1 MHPAASSYPRQSRR
15 YSPPQPGT
23 FPPGSILNGLLI
35 GCSCK
40 MLKRYLLIWFLLLAL
55 VSSALPAATATV
67 DPMSLRPTPA
77 QVSATRAITGLMTSD
92 HYKKTDLDDELSEAI
107 FDRFLKNLD
116 PNRSFLLAGDVEALS
131 VYRDRLDDSL
141 RDGQLEAPF
150 AIFRVLRA
158 RMEERARYATS
169 LLRRHFDF
177 SRDEEYVF
185 DRREAP
191 WAKDRETL
199 NELWRKRVK
208 NDVLTLRLAGK
219 TDEEIRQSLQKR
231 YERLGLR
238 ADQVN
243 ADDVF
248 QMFINAYTASVEPHT
263 AYLSPR
269 TSENFKIRMSL
280 SLEGIGA
287 VLQTDN
293 DFTVVRRLIPGG
305 PAAKSGRIHPE
316 DRITGVGQGRD
327 EAIVDVV
334 SWRLEDV
341 VELIRGPKGSV
352 VRLEILPKGS
362 SPSGLRKVVTLERNR
377 IDLEEQAAKKSV
389 IDVPHGKGVTHVGVI
404 EVPTFYRDIGA
415 RARGDRDYRSTTR
428 DVRRLLTELK
438 KEHADGVVMD
448 LRGDGGGSLEEAI
461 ELTGL
466 FIRSGPIVQ
475 IRDSGGHIQVQE
487 DPDPGIAYDGPLI
500 VLVDRHSASASEI
513 FAGAIQDYGR
523 GIVVGEPTFGKG
535 TVQSLMDLARRVDDG
550 PEDLGQLKITIAQFF
565 RISGGSTQHRGV
577 VPDIQFETAVDSAE
591 QGERAL
597 ENALPWA
604 KARPARFVAQ
614 ARLSEDALA
623 PVRARHRARIKAN
636 RAFALLTEKAEAQ
649 RRAREQVS
657 ATLLESRRRAE
668 SEALEKAEERRE
680 TAFREARGLEAVPK
694 AEAPGGDEEDLAKAG
709 GELWLEETAK
719 ILTDVI
725 RLQSTDASTLQT
737 AQQDQRRDTA
747 CSWLG
752 C

>member
-1 MHPAASSYPRQSRR
+1 
-15 YSPPQPGT
+15 
-23 FPPGSILNGLLI
+23 
-35 GCSCK
+35 
-40 MLKRYLLIWFLLLAL
+40 MLKHYSLIWSLLLTL
-55 VSSALPAATATV
+55 LSSGLPAATPTV
-67 DPMSLRPTPA
+67 DPMSLRPAPDH
-77 QVSATRAITGLMTSD
+77 VNATRVITELMTSH
-92 HYKKTDLDDELSEAI
+92 HYKKTDVDDKLSAAI
-107 FDRFLKNLD
+107 FDRLLKNLD
-116 PNRSFLLAGDVEALS
+116 PSRSFLLAGDVEALS
-131 VYRDRLDDSL
+131 VYRERLDDSL

-150 AIFRVLRA
+150 AMFRVFRA

-169 LLRRHFDF
+169 LLDRDFDF

-185 DRREAP
+185 DRSEAP
-191 WAKDRETL
+191 WAEDEEAL
-199 NELWRKRVK
+199 NEIWRKRVK

-219 TDEEIRQSLQKR
+219 TDEEIRESLQKR
-231 YERLGLR
+231 YERLGRRVGQL
-238 ADQVN
+238 N

-293 DFTVVRRLIPGG
+293 EFTVVRRLIPGG
-305 PAAKSGRIHPE
+305 PAAKSGRIRAE

-352 VRLEILPKGS
+352 VRLEVLPKGS
-362 SPSGLRKVVTLERNR
+362 GPGGARKTVTLERNR
-377 IDLEEQAAKKSV
+377 IELEEQAAKKSV
-389 IDVPHGKGVTHVGVI
+389 IEVSQGKGLARIGVI

-438 KEHADGVVMD
+438 KERADGVVID
-448 LRGDGGGSLEEAI
+448 LRGDGGGSLTEAI

-466 FIRSGPIVQ
+466 FIRSGPIVET
-475 IRDSGGHIQVQE
+475 RDSRGRIEVYE
-487 DPDPGIAYDGPLI
+487 DPDPGIAYDGPLV

-535 TVQSLMDLARRVDDG
+535 TVQSLIDLARFVDDG
-550 PEDLGQLKITIAQFF
+550 PDDLGQLKITIAQFF

-577 VPDIQFETAVDSAE
+577 VPDIQFETASDSAE

-614 ARLSEDALA
+614 ARLSDDALA
-623 PVRARHRARIKAN
+623 PVRARHRERTKAN
-636 RAFALLTEKAEAQ
+636 RAFALLTEEAEAQ

-657 ATLLESRRRAE
+657 ATLLETRRRAE
-668 SEALEKAEERRE
+668 SEALEKAQELRE
-680 TAFREARGLEAVPK
+680 KAFREARGLEAAPE
-694 AEAPGGDEEDLAKAG
+694 AEAQDGDEEDLAKAG
-709 GELWLEETAK
+709 GDLWLEETAK
-719 ILTDVI
+719 ILTDLI
-725 RLQSTDASTLQT
+725 RLQRTDASTLQT
-737 AQQDQRRDTA
+737 AQQEERRDTA
-747 CSWLG
+747 CFWLG